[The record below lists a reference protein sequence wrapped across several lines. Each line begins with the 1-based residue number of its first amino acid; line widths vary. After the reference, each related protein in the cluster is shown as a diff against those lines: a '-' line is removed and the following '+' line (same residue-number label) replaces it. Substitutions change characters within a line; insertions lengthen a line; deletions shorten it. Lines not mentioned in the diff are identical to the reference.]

1 MKVGAVAGV
10 AAGAVT
16 TFAGVVLGVV
26 ASTGFGASAGFAP
39 KVNVGAAAGVALVAV
54 TTLAGVVL
62 GTVGFAPPKV
72 KLGAA
77 FGSSAAFTSVFFSN
91 EKVGIPDFFVSSDF
105 SVAFSTFGGSGV
117 GGGVGVFGFGIS
129 KKPGGTFAFL
139 FISPWFQGS
148 ARPSFVIFANF
159 IIQLWPNN

>member
-39 KVNVGAAAGVALVAV
+39 KVNVGAAAGVALGAV

-62 GTVGFAPPKV
+62 GTVGFAPPNV

-77 FGSSAAFTSVFFSN
+77 FGSSVAFTSVAFFSN
-91 EKVGIPDFFVSSDF
+91 EKVGISDFFVSSDF

-139 FISPWFQGS
+139 FISP
-148 ARPSFVIFANF
+148 
-159 IIQLWPNN
+159 